1 MKRQSKK
8 ERECPATELHEPT
21 GSLLKANNRQE
32 LTTQDLQ
39 KLISGKRFR
48 LDCGHR
54 CTVGHNFAN
63 VMIIHS
69 YGGGKLKTEC
79 HE

>member
-1 MKRQSKK
+1 MKRKTKRKK
-8 ERECPATELHEPT
+8 VRPAEEMREP
-21 GSLLKANNRQE
+21 LKKLAKEE
-32 LTTQDLQ
+32 LTTQDLE
-39 KLISGKRFR
+39 KLLSGKRFR

-63 VMIIHS
+63 TMIIRS
-69 YGGGKLKTEC
+69 YGGGNIETEC